1 MITRVTIQDSVIDKP
16 RDEKIQGVEVK
27 IMLSP
32 FDVPQAAFC
41 EIDETTNALRL
52 KFDYIARSEPVYS
65 VTTDDA
71 LVKLTLGKASNRVY
85 EIEVDEQAYK
95 QGDEIQINIIKNAKK
110 SLKWFAENN
119 PDKKSGSFGAV
130 KSVLEKYGEQLLPP
144 AEKIL
149 QGCQVSQA

>member
-1 MITRVTIQDSVIDKP
+1 MITRVTLQDSVIDKP
-16 RDEKIQGVEVK
+16 RDEKIQGVDVK

-41 EIDETTNALRL
+41 EIDEKTNALRL

-65 VTTDDA
+65 VVTDDA

-85 EIEVDEQAYK
+85 EIEVNEQTYK
-95 QGDEIQINIIKNAKK
+95 QGDEIQINIIKNAER

-119 PDKKSGSFGAV
+119 PDKESGSFGAV
-130 KSVLEKYGEQLLPP
+130 KSVLEEYGERLIPP

-149 QGCQVSQA
+149 PSYSASRT

>member
-1 MITRVTIQDSVIDKP
+1 MITRVRIQDSVIDKP
-16 RDEKIQGVEVK
+16 RKEKIQGVEVK

-41 EIDETTNALRL
+41 ELDETTNSLRL

-65 VTTDDA
+65 VATDDN
-71 LVKLTLGKASNRVY
+71 LVELTLGKASNRVY
-85 EIEVDEQAYK
+85 EIEVSEQAYK
-95 QGDEIQINIIKNAKK
+95 QGDEIQINIIKNAKR

-130 KSVLEKYGEQLLPP
+130 KSVLEEYGKQLIPP

-149 QGCQVSQA
+149 PGYPVSRA

>member
-1 MITRVTIQDSVIDKP
+1 MITRVTVQDSVVDKP
-16 RDEKIQGVEVK
+16 RKEKIQGVEVK

-65 VTTDDA
+65 VATDDK

-85 EIEVDEQAYK
+85 EIEVSEQAYN
-95 QGDEIQINIIKNAKK
+95 QGDEIQINIIKNAER
-110 SLKWFAENN
+110 SLKWFVENY

-130 KSVLEKYGEQLLPP
+130 KSVLEEYGEQLIPP

-149 QGCQVSQA
+149 PGYQVSQA

>member
-16 RDEKIQGVEVK
+16 RKEKIQGVEVK

-65 VTTDDA
+65 VATDDA
-71 LVKLTLGKASNRVY
+71 LATLTLGKASNRVY
-85 EIEVDEQAYK
+85 EIEVSERAYN
-95 QGDEIQINIIKNAKK
+95 QGDEIQINIIKNAER
-110 SLKWFAENN
+110 SLEWFAENH
-119 PDKKSGSFGAV
+119 PGKESGSFGAV
-130 KSVLEKYGEQLLPP
+130 KSVLEEYGELLIPP
-144 AEKIL
+144 AEKFL
-149 QGCQVSQA
+149 PSCQVSRA